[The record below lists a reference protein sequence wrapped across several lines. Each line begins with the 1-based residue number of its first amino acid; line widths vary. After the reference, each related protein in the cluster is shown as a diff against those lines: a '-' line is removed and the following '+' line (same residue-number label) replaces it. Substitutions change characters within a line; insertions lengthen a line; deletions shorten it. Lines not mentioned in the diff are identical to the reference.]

1 MLRQK
6 LVVEV
11 EAEEEGVQE
20 EEEAVVAEEVEVEE
34 DLEVEAKGVVVV
46 ISVFHV
52 WMNVFYWRIK
62 SDNEDI
68 MKINTYKTTHNECL
82 VSKAEM
88 RIKILNALL

>member
-20 EEEAVVAEEVEVEE
+20 EEEVVVAEEEEEE
-34 DLEVEAKGVVVV
+34 DLEVEAKGVAVV

-52 WMNVFYWRIK
+52 VWMNVFYLR
-62 SDNEDI
+62 
-68 MKINTYKTTHNECL
+68 
-82 VSKAEM
+82 
-88 RIKILNALL
+88 

>member
-20 EEEAVVAEEVEVEE
+20 EEEVVEAEEGEE
-34 DLEVEAKGVVVV
+34 EEALEVEAKGVVVV

-52 WMNVFYWRIK
+52 WMNVFY
-62 SDNEDI
+62 
-68 MKINTYKTTHNECL
+68 
-82 VSKAEM
+82 
-88 RIKILNALL
+88 